1 MFKRADTIC
10 GYWSEFKRPCF
21 VGLDASRFDQHV
33 SPEALEFEHALYNSI
48 FKDPQLSEVLRWQI
62 KQRGFANMCDG
73 DVTYEVD
80 GCRASGDMNTAL
92 GNVYLMCAI
101 THHYL
106 VNLPCK
112 WRFINDGDD
121 CGIFIE
127 QDDIH
132 MLSDLPAHH
141 LQFGFEM
148 EVEEPAYELEQI
160 EFCQCRPVQL
170 SAGEW
175 MMVRNIHKAMR
186 NDWVCITSRDWCTT
200 EEILVATSNCG
211 IALYGDVPV
220 LGEMYAAMS
229 RFIHRDNV
237 VERLLE
243 VKDGWRRALTGHRK
257 FPIDETIA
265 RVSIYK
271 SFGIMPDEQVHLE
284 NTYRAFDPRKLTS
297 RLKHSLYSTPSATK
311 QYLLD

>member
-1 MFKRADTIC
+1 
-10 GYWSEFKRPCF
+10 
-21 VGLDASRFDQHV
+21 
-33 SPEALEFEHALYNSI
+33 
-48 FKDPQLSEVLRWQI
+48 
-62 KQRGFANMCDG
+62 
-73 DVTYEVD
+73 
-80 GCRASGDMNTAL
+80 
-92 GNVYLMCAI
+92 
-101 THHYL
+101 
-106 VNLPCK
+106 
-112 WRFINDGDD
+112 
-121 CGIFIE
+121 
-127 QDDIH
+127 
-132 MLSDLPAHH
+132 
-141 LQFGFEM
+141 
-148 EVEEPAYELEQI
+148 
-160 EFCQCRPVQL
+160 
-170 SAGEW
+170 
-175 MMVRNIHKAMR
+175 MR